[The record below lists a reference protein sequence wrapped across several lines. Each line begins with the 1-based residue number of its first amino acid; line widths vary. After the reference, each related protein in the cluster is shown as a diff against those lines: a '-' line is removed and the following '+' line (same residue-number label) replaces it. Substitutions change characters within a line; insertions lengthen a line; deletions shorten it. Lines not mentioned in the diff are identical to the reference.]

1 MKLLIEYMGFELK
14 RFFSNKRLA
23 LIFFIGPMI
32 ASAVFALITYQSPS
46 SINIGLNV
54 KNNNKLAQQ
63 LVSGISQN
71 KTFVIS
77 SLPSEA
83 EGLQQFRTGKIKAFV
98 VIDVNDNQQGAI
110 TLVGDPRYP
119 EIQGIVREQVS
130 FGIKDI
136 LVQNAIS
143 FNTKNISQN
152 LITNNIDPTSVLSSL
167 QIKTEPVSFTSG
179 NYTPKPTK
187 YIDLV
192 ASGMIA
198 LVIALIFLL
207 KAATSLSQDR
217 ESGVL
222 ERLFST
228 PASRRKLMLGKIIAN
243 VIIGL
248 ISVIVIVLMLR
259 FGFGAAMGNGAIV
272 LLVSFLTAIVSVT
285 MGILI
290 SAIVK
295 DLAAT
300 IQFTFYTFFMMVLTS
315 EFFFAREN
323 IYRYFQWVSYINPLT
338 YAISA
343 LRKINLFNWGLH
355 DIWRELIALSVFTVV
370 YTVIAIILIDRESK

>member
-1 MKLLIEYMGFELK
+1 MKLLIDYTRFELK
-14 RFFSNKRLA
+14 RFFINKRLA
-23 LIFFIGPMI
+23 VVFFIGPML

-46 SINIGLNV
+46 SINIGLDV
-54 KNNNKLAQQ
+54 KENDVLSEQLASSIRQNST
-63 LVSGISQN
+63 LVTSDL
-71 KTFVIS
+71 T
-77 SLPSEA
+77 SEV
-83 EGLQQFRTGKIKAFV
+83 EGVQQFKAGKIKAYI
-98 VIDVNDNQQGAI
+98 VIDISDNQQGSV
-110 TLVGDPRYP
+110 TLIGDPRYP

-130 FGIKDI
+130 YSIKDI
-136 LVQNAIS
+136 LVQNSIS
-143 FNTKNISQN
+143 YNTKNISQN
-152 LITNNIDPTSVLSSL
+152 LLDNSIDPSNILSSL
-167 QIKTEPVSFTSG
+167 QIKTEPVGFSSSD
-179 NYTPKPTK
+179 YSPKPTK

-272 LLVSFLTAIVSVT
+272 LLVAFLTAIVSVT

-323 IYRYFQWVSYINPLT
+323 IYKYFQWVSYVNPLT

-343 LRKINLFNWGLH
+343 LRKVNLFNWGIY
-355 DIWRELIALSVFTVV
+355 DIWRELTVLGVFAVV
-370 YTVIAIILIDRESK
+370 YTVIAILLIERESK

>member
-1 MKLLIEYMGFELK
+1 VKALNNYIRFELK

-23 LIFFIGPMI
+23 VIFFIGPML

-46 SINIGLNV
+46 LVGIGQNV
-54 KNNNKLAQQ
+54 KNNNALSQQ
-63 LVSGISQN
+63 LANSISQDPL
-71 KTFVIS
+71 FVIS
-77 SLPSEA
+77 DLSSDSQ
-83 EGLQQFRTGKIKAFV
+83 GIQQFKSGKIKAYV
-98 VIDVNDNQQGAI
+98 VIDVTDAQGSV
-110 TLVGDPRYP
+110 TLTGDPRYP
-119 EIQGIVREQVS
+119 EIQGIIREHIS
-130 FGIKDI
+130 SCIKDI

-143 FNTKNISQN
+143 FNTANISQN
-152 LITNNIDPTSVLSSL
+152 LLNNNIDPTNILSSI
-167 QIKTEPVSFTSG
+167 QIQTEPVTFSSA
-179 NYTPKPTK
+179 NYQPKPTK

-198 LVIALIFLL
+198 LVVALIFLL

-228 PASRRKLMLGKIIAN
+228 PASRRKLMLGKIAAN

-272 LLVSFLTAIVSVT
+272 LLVAFLTAIVSVT

-300 IQFTFYTFFMMVLTS
+300 IQFTFYAFFVMVLTS

-323 IYRYFQWVSYINPLT
+323 IQHYFQ
-338 YAISA
+338 SA
-343 LRKINLFNWGLH
+343 LRKINLFNWGIH
-355 DIWRELIALSVFTVV
+355 DIWRELTVLGIFAVV
-370 YTVIAIILIDRESK
+370 YTVIAILLIERESR

>member
-1 MKLLIEYMGFELK
+1 MNTLFDYIRFELK

-23 LIFFIGPMI
+23 VVFFIGPML

-46 SINIGLNV
+46 SIRVGLGI
-54 KNNNKLAQQ
+54 KNQNALSQQ
-63 LVSGISQN
+63 LADSIKQN

-77 SLPSEA
+77 DLSSEA
-83 EGLQQFRTGKIKAFV
+83 EGLQQFRTGQIKSFV
-98 VIDVNDNQQGAI
+98 VVDVNDNQGSV
-110 TLVGDPRYP
+110 TLTGDPRYP
-119 EIQGIVREQVS
+119 EVQGIVREQLS
-130 FGIKDI
+130 FAIKDI
-136 LVQNAIS
+136 LVQNSIS
-143 FNTKNISQN
+143 YNTQKISQDLLN
-152 LITNNIDPTSVLSSL
+152 SNIDPTNILGSI
-167 QIKTEPVSFTSG
+167 QIETEPVGFSSSD
-179 NYTPKPTK
+179 YAPKPTK

-198 LVIALIFLL
+198 LVVVLIFLL

-217 ESGVL
+217 ENGVL

-228 PASRRKLMLGKIIAN
+228 PASRRKLMMGKIIAN

-272 LLVSFLTAIVSVT
+272 LLVAFLTAIVSVT

-295 DLAAT
+295 DLTAT
-300 IQFTFYTFFMMVLTS
+300 IQFAFYAFFMMVLTS

-323 IYRYFQWVSYINPLT
+323 IQQYFQWISYANPLT

-343 LRKINLFNWGLH
+343 LRKVNLFNWGMQ
-355 DIWRELIALSVFTVV
+355 DIWRELVALSVFAVAYTVV
-370 YTVIAIILIDRESK
+370 AILLIERESK

>member
-1 MKLLIEYMGFELK
+1 MNTLFDYIRFELK

-23 LIFFIGPMI
+23 VVFFIGPML

-46 SINIGLNV
+46 SIRVGLNV
-54 KNNNKLAQQ
+54 KNQNALSQQ
-63 LVSGISQN
+63 LTDSIRQN
-71 KTFVIS
+71 KIFVIS
-77 SLPSEA
+77 DLSSEA
-83 EGLQQFRTGKIKAFV
+83 EGLQQFRTGQIKSFV
-98 VIDVNDNQQGAI
+98 VIDVNDGQGSI
-110 TLVGDPRYP
+110 TLTGDPRYP
-119 EIQGIVREQVS
+119 EVQGIVREQLTYA
-130 FGIKDI
+130 IKDI
-136 LVQNAIS
+136 LVQNSIS
-143 FNTKNISQN
+143 FNLQEISQN
-152 LITNNIDPTSVLSSL
+152 LVSSNIDPTNILSSI
-167 QIKTEPVSFTSG
+167 QIKTEPISFTSSD
-179 NYTPKPTK
+179 YAPKPTK

-198 LVIALIFLL
+198 LVVVLIFLL

-217 ESGVL
+217 ENGVL

-272 LLVSFLTAIVSVT
+272 LLVAFLTAIVSVT

-295 DLAAT
+295 DLTAT
-300 IQFTFYTFFMMVLTS
+300 IQFAFYTFFMMVLTS

-323 IYRYFQWVSYINPLT
+323 IQQYFQWISYANPLT

-343 LRKINLFNWGLH
+343 LRKVNLFNWGMQ
-355 DIWRELIALSVFTVV
+355 DIWRELVALSVFAVV
-370 YTVIAIILIDRESK
+370 YTVIAILLIERESK